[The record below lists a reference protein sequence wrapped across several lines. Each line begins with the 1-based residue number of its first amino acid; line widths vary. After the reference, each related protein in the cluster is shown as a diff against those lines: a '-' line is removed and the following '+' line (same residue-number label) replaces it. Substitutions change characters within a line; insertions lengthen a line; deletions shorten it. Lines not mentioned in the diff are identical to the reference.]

1 MTTLRYIISILIL
14 TIFCC
19 CGNSSVNKTATNDN
33 VFEDTSKTSISSRTI
48 SEIDALGD
56 TIADIR
62 FNEFS
67 VSINR
72 LIIYVENHKIDQIQ
86 KDTVEI
92 YADIGETIEG
102 QLFSLS
108 SEHLTNFSVEQRY
121 ETSITIMNEG
131 PHCDLTNWKHYNSNW
146 IPLKQ
151 NTNEQFVGY
160 KYSVSDFEKF
170 PDVSISEM
178 KQKVKEQCGEEWF
191 KLIEKVRTLTEYPIG
206 VGISRYYIKITGQR
220 KDNGKTIT
228 KLIIIQ
234 RPMGC

>member
-1 MTTLRYIISILIL
+1 MTTLRFIISIVIL

-19 CGNSSVNKTATNDN
+19 CGNSSVNKTATNNN
-33 VFEDTSKTSISSRTI
+33 VFKDTAKTSISSRSI
-48 SEIDALGD
+48 SDLDALGD
-56 TIADIR
+56 TIADIK

-72 LIIYVENHKIDQIQ
+72 LIIYDEDHKIDQIQ

-102 QLFSLS
+102 QLFSIS
-108 SEHLTNFSVEQRY
+108 SEHLSNFSVEQRY
-121 ETSITIMNEG
+121 ETSITIMDEG
-131 PHCDLTNWKHYNSNW
+131 PHCDLINWKHYDSDW

-160 KYSVSDFEKF
+160 KYSASDFKKF
-170 PDVSISEM
+170 PDISINEM

-191 KLIEKVRTLTEYPIG
+191 KLIEKVKTLTEYPSG
-206 VGISRYYIKITGQR
+206 VGISRFYIKITGQR
-220 KDNGKTIT
+220 KDNGKMVS
-228 KLIIIQ
+228 KLIIIHT
-234 RPMGC
+234 PMGC